1 MPNHHTS
8 FTLLLGIGLLSAM
21 PAVRADT
28 FTGKIDLIEAKSDGT
43 RFFVREAGL
52 NLYASGHYRD
62 LLLQGYFR
70 KAAFSIGYQLFPCP
84 GGLIGKCG
92 TVYSVAVEQANF
104 Q

>member
-8 FTLLLGIGLLSAM
+8 FTLLLGIGLLCAM
-21 PAVRADT
+21 PAARADT

-62 LLLQGYFR
+62 LLQQGYFR

-84 GGLIGKCG
+84 GGLSGKCG